1 MGMEFRLGL
10 CASAGGCAET
20 VTKVKLIRYSQ
31 IDYICYRPDNSG
43 CCMGQ
48 NRKLK
53 ISEEYK
59 RAVVRR
65 AAIGKMPGQKWS
77 DQR

>member
-1 MGMEFRLGL
+1 M
-10 CASAGGCAET
+10 
-20 VTKVKLIRYSQ
+20 V
-31 IDYICYRPDNSG
+31 
-43 CCMGQ
+43 Q

-59 RAVVRR
+59 RAVIRR
-65 AAIGKMPGQKWS
+65 AAIGAIPGQKWS